1 MKVTFELSK
10 KDLGYFRT
18 RLKSIRASRSEDDEE
33 TILQGAEQLLVEA
46 HEAEPPEFVVI
57 RLATLRQLIDLL
69 QDQEWRLEGRDRVR
83 ILDALAYFV
92 DPDDMI
98 PDRLPGIGYLDDAIM
113 VELIA
118 QELKHEIKAY
128 EDFCEFRRT
137 RPESKDVE
145 KLERRRKAL
154 QARMRRRA
162 RRDLDDMRSRRR
174 TNRDSFRLSGR
185 GAPRGRCP
193 RRKPAQKSPSGR
205 S

>member
-174 TNRDSFRLSGR
+174 TNRDSFRLW
-185 GAPRGRCP
+185 
-193 RRKPAQKSPSGR
+193 
-205 S
+205 